1 MEQSLTKK
9 ILKVCAASLLA
20 VSSFFLF
27 VPCSLPAFSPENYLI
42 KSFAWE
48 QYESFVNTG
57 ASTLFENPKVYYFS
71 AGSLAKT
78 FLKIQPNLFKNTKD
92 RKSLLKVS
100 CPVTHL
106 LNPLL
111 SLMLLIIS
119 SLSISEWERIT
130 TLKTHPS
137 LREKFL
143 LSGSQ
148 RKRKTK

>member
-20 VSSFFLF
+20 VSSF
-27 VPCSLPAFSPENYLI
+27 SYSSPAPYQLSPLENYLI

-71 AGSLAKT
+71 AGSLAKNV
-78 FLKIQPNLFKNTKD
+78 LKIQPNLFKNTKD

-130 TLKTHPS
+130 TLKPIPLYGKIFTV
-137 LREKFL
+137 R
-143 LSGSQ
+143 
-148 RKRKTK
+148 